1 MKRFAITSF
10 VLALTTAACGEKA
23 PAPTPAP
30 EAAKVEAAK
39 PEDKPAEAKPAEAPK
54 AEAQPAEAP
63 KAEAQPAE
71 PAGGAEKPAEDLPA
85 AAKGWDLFEDKD
97 GTFKIH
103 APGKPNTMPQEAE
116 TELGKVTY
124 INHMFS
130 IPDGMLMVGWADMP
144 LDPKDVTA
152 EVEKKMFDGGRDG
165 MIKAINAKLI
175 EEKVIEVDGFP
186 GRAYLMEFEV
196 PGHGQA
202 QNHVRT
208 FLAGNRHYTLQGLGM
223 GSGSKEAQLAF
234 LDTFHIT
241 KAKTAPVG
249 EAAPAGGE
257 APKGEAAPK

>member
-1 MKRFAITSF
+1 MKLFATTSLSF
-10 VLALTTAACGEKA
+10 LLALTIAACGKKA
-23 PAPTPAP
+23 PDPTPAP
-30 EAAKVEAAK
+30 EAAKVEAGK
-39 PEDKPAEAKPAEAPK
+39 PEEKPAEAPK

-63 KAEAQPAE
+63 KADQPAE
-71 PAGGAEKPAEDLPA
+71 APKADQPAEVAGGAEKPAEDLPA

-97 GTFKIH
+97 GTFNIR
-103 APGKPNTMPQEAE
+103 APGQPRTMPQEAE

-124 INHMFS
+124 INHMFN

-165 MIKAINAKLI
+165 MIKAINAKLV

-208 FLAGNRHYTLQGLGM
+208 FPAGNRHYTLQGLGM
-223 GSGSKEAQLAF
+223 GTGSKEAQLAF

-241 KAKTAPVG
+241 KAK
-249 EAAPAGGE
+249 APAGE
-257 APKGEAAPK
+257 PAPAGEAAPK